1 MKRIFSDSKDHQQCV
16 NIFSTIE
23 TSKSRETLD
32 IPSCIS
38 QEIAELS
45 VGTVRICR
53 NQNCQN
59 DIVILQCDEG
69 KKSKHYIRDDILKN
83 YYCSNC
89 MIHTERCRSGSL
101 IFFPNVVECDWCCH
115 RIKQCDIAKDYD
127 CNFCSQTYLHYKD
140 VLCWRCDAFKYV

>member
-59 DIVILQCDEG
+59 DIVILQCDE
-69 KKSKHYIRDDILKN
+69 
-83 YYCSNC
+83 
-89 MIHTERCRSGSL
+89 ERCRSGSL

-115 RIKQCDIAKDYD
+115 RIKQCDMAKDYD